1 MIQNAMCEYAE
12 LVRTVDDEFV
22 YCNKYD
28 KLCEKEECKVDK
40 ELIKKMAPKNIPKIK
55 NLKEIFKTIK

>member
-1 MIQNAMCEYAE
+1 MTQNAMCEYAE
-12 LVRTVDDEFV
+12 LVRAVDDEYV

-28 KLCEKEECKVDK
+28 KVCDK
-40 ELIKKMAPKNIPKIK
+40 EKCEVNKEIIKKMAPKNMPKVK